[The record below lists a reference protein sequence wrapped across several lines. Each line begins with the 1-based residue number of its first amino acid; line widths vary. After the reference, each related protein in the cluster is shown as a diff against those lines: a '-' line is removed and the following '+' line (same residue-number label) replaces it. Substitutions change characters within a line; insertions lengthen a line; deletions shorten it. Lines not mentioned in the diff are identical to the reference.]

1 MLSEDTYVK
10 KAVWV
15 KFFCLTPKIDRL
27 FVSQKRKLEQIGYI
41 DSLLKYEMELIDLAD
56 LNTLNRLI
64 EEYTMNISQRIKNTI
79 KLRTNDH
86 NYNTL
91 NEVVK
96 NIVMNQKSEFDVNSF
111 TNEEYV
117 DKVEGDLLKYYLIL
131 RFLKLRDLKF
141 FILNVLNYFRFI
153 QKKFAVDLYK
163 IENKNFKRVED
174 LLNVTESII
183 L

>member
-1 MLSEDTYVK
+1 
-10 KAVWV
+10 
-15 KFFCLTPKIDRL
+15 
-27 FVSQKRKLEQIGYI
+27 
-41 DSLLKYEMELIDLAD
+41 MELIDLAD

-86 NYNTL
+86 NYNPL
-91 NEVVK
+91 KEIVK
-96 NIVMNQKSEFDVNSF
+96 NVVLNQKSEFEINSF
-111 TNEEYV
+111 TNEDYV
-117 DKVEGDLLKYYLIL
+117 DKVEGDLLKYFLIL

-174 LLNVTESII
+174 LLNITESNV